1 MDLIVLENNGV
12 YTVDSREVARM
23 VEKNHYDLLRDIRR
37 YCDVLT
43 ERKIAVSEYFVEN
56 TYLDSTGRELPC
68 YLCTKKGCD
77 MIANKLT
84 GKKGILFTASYIEAF
99 EKMRKFYL
107 EGSKL
112 NNQIPFLEL
121 VKSIEI
127 VADSLKVNEASK
139 NLMYR
144 KFYKSYGQP
153 TDFLPYY
160 ELNGSREMA
169 PATNLLKE
177 NNFKISTAEFNNEMR
192 NQGYLERRSR
202 RGKNGT
208 VKYFNSL
215 TLDGLKFGENA
226 INPHNQRETQP
237 LYYKD
242 TFKTLFFEIFGF
254 SKGCE
259 LK

>member
-84 GKKGILFTASYIEAF
+84 GKKGILFTATYIEAF
-99 EKMRKFYL
+99 EKMRKFIE
-107 EGSKL
+107 EGRKL
-112 NNQIPFLEL
+112 NNQIPFSEL

-127 VADSLKVNEASK
+127 VADSLKVNDVSK

-144 KFYKSYGQP
+144 KFYQSYGQP

-160 ELNGSREMA
+160 ELNGS
-169 PATNLLKE
+169 
-177 NNFKISTAEFNNEMR
+177 
-192 NQGYLERRSR
+192 
-202 RGKNGT
+202 
-208 VKYFNSL
+208 
-215 TLDGLKFGENA
+215 
-226 INPHNQRETQP
+226 
-237 LYYKD
+237 
-242 TFKTLFFEIFGF
+242 
-254 SKGCE
+254 
-259 LK
+259 

>member
-23 VEKNHYDLLRDIRR
+23 VDKEHFILLRDIRK
-37 YCDVLT
+37 YCDILTQYNFVL
-43 ERKIAVSEYFVEN
+43 SEYFIEK
-56 TYLDSTGRELPC
+56 TYLDPTGRELPC

-84 GKKGILFTASYIEAF
+84 GKKGILFTATYIEAF
-99 EKMRKFYL
+99 EKMRKFFE
-107 EGSKL
+107 EGRKL
-112 NNQIPFLEL
+112 NDQIPFSEL

-127 VADSLKVNEASK
+127 VANSLKVNDASK

-144 KFYKSYGQP
+144 KFYQSYGQP

-160 ELNGSREMA
+160 ELNGSREMY
-169 PATNLLKE
+169 PATNLLRE

-202 RGKNGT
+202 RGKSGT

-215 TLDGLKFGENA
+215 TPDGLRFGENA
-226 INPHNQRETQP
+226 INPHNPKRNTAS
-237 LYYKD
+237 L
-242 TFKTLFFEIFGF
+242 L
-254 SKGCE
+254 
-259 LK
+259 